1 MADSDMKKVLLVT
14 NIYPNNDPS
23 YGGTKVCHTFTTE
36 WQKMGYDVRVVHIE
50 SLFPR
55 PYYWAG
61 RFLYKVIQARTG
73 FVAYVHTPRKNIRYE
88 VDGIPVLFLPIPK
101 YRPHTS
107 PSPANMQKACSWVC
121 EQLDQEGFVPDI
133 ITAHFVLPQLEM
145 IHLLKQ
151 HYPSATTCLVLHGG
165 SHIIQDRYPER
176 YKSLMASVDVWGFRS
191 QAFMD
196 DFNNRF
202 GKHPKEFLCHSG
214 IPEKYLSSERRKV
227 SDQVS
232 RFVFVGSLYELKNV
246 DITIRALHQALGDAP
261 YTFDIVGEG
270 AENDRLHQLVDAL
283 GVNDKVIFHGRKS
296 RDEAQKLIEQADCF
310 IMVSSRE
317 AFGLVYVEAMAKGLM
332 VVGTKGQ
339 GIDGVVKDGVNGFLC
354 EAKNVDTLTTVIKKM
369 VSMPKAER
377 QRMSDLSI
385 ETARAL
391 TDRKVAEAYL
401 NGIIG

>member
-36 WQKMGYDVRVVHIE
+36 WRKMGYDVRVVHIE

-61 RFLYKVIQARTG
+61 RFLYKMIQARTG
-73 FVAYVHTPRKNIRYE
+73 FVAYVHTPRKKIRYE
-88 VDGIPVLFLPIPK
+88 VDGIPVLFVPIPK

-107 PSPANMQKACSWVC
+107 PSPTNMQKACSWVC
-121 EQLDQEGFVPDI
+121 EQLDQEDFVPDI

-151 HYPSATTCLVLHGG
+151 HYPSATTCLVLHAE
-165 SHIIQDRYPER
+165 SHVIEDRYPGR
-176 YKSLMASVDVWGFRS
+176 YESLMASVDVWGFRS

-202 GKHPKEFLCHSG
+202 GTHPREFLCLSG
-214 IPEKYLSSERRKV
+214 IPEKYLSTNRKTV

-232 RFVFVGSLYELKNV
+232 RFIFVGSLYELKNV
-246 DITIRALHQALGDAP
+246 DITIRALHQALGDTP

-296 RDEAQKLIEQADCF
+296 RDEAQKLIEKADCF
-310 IMVSSRE
+310 VMVSSRE

-354 EAKNVDTLTTVIKKM
+354 SAKDVDALAAVIKKM

-385 ETARAL
+385 ETAQGL

-401 NGIIG
+401 KGITG

>member
-36 WQKMGYDVRVVHIE
+36 WHKMGYDVRVVHIE

-55 PYYWAG
+55 PYYWVG
-61 RFLYKVIQARTG
+61 RFLYKMIQARTG

-88 VDGIPVLFLPIPK
+88 VDGIPVLFVPIPK

-107 PSPANMQKACSWVC
+107 PSQANMLKACSWVC
-121 EQLDQEGFVPDI
+121 EQLDQEDFVPDI
-133 ITAHFVLPQLEM
+133 ITGHFVLPQLEM

-151 HYPSATTCLVLHGG
+151 HYPSATTCLVLHGE
-165 SHIIQDRYPER
+165 SHAIPDRYPGR
-176 YKSLMASVDVWGFRS
+176 YESLMASVDVWGFRS

-202 GKHPKEFLCHSG
+202 GRYPREFLCLSG
-214 IPEKYLSSERRKV
+214 IPEKYLSTSRKTV
-227 SDQVS
+227 PDQVS
-232 RFVFVGSLYELKNV
+232 RFIFVGSLYELKNV

-261 YTFDIVGEG
+261 YIFDIVGDG
-270 AENDRLHQLVDAL
+270 AENNRLHQLVDAL

-296 RDEAQKLIEQADCF
+296 RDEAQKLMEKADCF
-310 IMVSSRE
+310 VMVSSRE
-317 AFGLVYVEAMAKGLM
+317 AFGLVYVEAMAKGLL
-332 VVGTKGQ
+332 VVGTQGQ

-354 EAKNVDTLTTVIKKM
+354 GAKDVDALAIVIKKM
-369 VSMPKAER
+369 VTMPKAER

-385 ETARAL
+385 ETAQGL

-401 NGIIG
+401 KGITG